1 MGKAPDP
8 VIRAASTGWEGL
20 LKAATVRLQPP
31 SGEVG
36 TGFVVARGLVVTCA
50 HVVAEREDLL
60 PARVR
65 GRVVALGRELRLE
78 PVRDSYVRDRE
89 SGLDLVLLRI
99 TDRPRTS
106 DADLPPVL
114 ASGVVEIGDD
124 LWTYG
129 HPVGGFHAGQS
140 TNLRYQGTDLRS
152 EEPDAPW
159 LPRAEGL
166 VGAGCSGSA
175 VINVRTGAVC
185 GMVST
190 SDLSG
195 SVHLVPVEQILARC
209 PAGTERAA
217 LGGEWPR
224 ALTESQLEAA
234 GWRYLTPRLREYLT
248 TAADSADAEHPYPAI
263 EGKAPSSL
271 SIVYVRRYADEASR
285 DEEPEAGAD
294 GADQQ
299 SADGERK
306 GEAQGHDG
314 TGEPSGERRPRQQD
328 GERIL
333 AEALFELDEDV
344 LLVGAPGAGKSSLL
358 RHAVAEL
365 ADRWGEEGSRP
376 GVIPVRMDAKEFKG
390 DVQPLAAIA
399 AAADGVT
406 APSAAGWPPHWFDG
420 PPLPAVRWLI
430 LVDGLDEAGG
440 PEARAT
446 VLRKIGEVRAGSVGD
461 DYRFLVTTRPLPSE
475 EGDPAD
481 LRRFDLL
488 PLDSAQLPEFAQR
501 WFTALELDDPCAVKD
516 RFMDRLSASGMAE
529 PARTPLMA
537 SMLCQL
543 FAMDQRKPLPRG
555 RSAVYRAFVDAILDD
570 RRWVRSRTMHPRIEE
585 EAESRCGPH
594 GVTALK
600 AVRAGLPDDIERLA
614 LERYEGD
621 KRPAVDL
628 LTAWHA
634 TPCPAEA
641 DPGRGRWAGLLAYA
655 LPEFLRDSGLL
666 VQRRQDFVFIH
677 QTFAEF
683 LTAKRIAHS
692 AERSQAEFRRLFGHG
707 PRWPA
712 WAVWLTRT
720 AEPAGDSIAR
730 FLIDAWG
737 HKRQRGLQQALCRLA
752 TGPDGA
758 KLIATLVAD
767 GAEVDAA
774 AQRSATAVLH
784 GKAQLGDHEA
794 AVALARMGDARG
806 VGILTT
812 MADQSRHVSGQQLN
826 AAMALAD
833 LGDGH
838 GPRVLRALAED
849 PAHPDTVRAAEELI
863 RRDDPCGARALL
875 AHATRPGTPSRVWS
889 SAAQALVAL
898 RLPEGIAALRA
909 RMADTG
915 EPAATRIAVARVL
928 TDVCAPQVAETMAEL
943 IRDDLPLDV
952 RGRALALLR
961 TLAHFTPRA
970 TALLTVVAAEPGLPA
985 ELRIE
990 AAGYLPN
997 RTEQE
1002 RVLLAAAENPA
1013 TSTEL
1018 RLKAL
1023 SRVPGTTPLRA
1034 VRILLPVIADP
1045 TVPVRTRFD
1054 AVQRLPPSPSPREES
1069 QRALASLLADPSLPS
1084 DQCASLVRYLAFW
1097 WTEQH
1102 RTLRE
1107 ERKPSTWWCDTVCA
1121 LVLDGTTLDAERREL
1136 IEELTQARAWSTLTA
1151 LASSA
1156 TLPGALRRLAARAAK
1171 QTHPADDVPD
1181 PRLKLA
1187 WDATVK
1193 PLHRLAALFEVLWEL
1208 AVPLALDLALHLRDL
1223 AHAVTEGIERL
1234 LYWLLQLVFV
1244 ALLAVLPV
1252 SVAVTANA
1260 FSAVCAA
1267 DHPPED
1273 WKLRVYLLTTA
1284 LLVSTVYIGATS
1296 VADTGRTGREILLLS
1311 LPVAAVLGFM
1321 RAPEPPVLNEMGSY
1335 LAAVIPW
1342 NGELRA

>member
-1 MGKAPDP
+1 MGKAAGP
-8 VIRAASTGWEGL
+8 VIRTAPTGWEGL
-20 LKAATVRLQPP
+20 LKAATVRLEPP

-36 TGFVVARGLVVTCA
+36 TGFVVAPGLVVTCA
-50 HVVAEREDLL
+50 HVIAEREELL
-60 PARVR
+60 PDRVR
-65 GRVVALGRELRLE
+65 GRVVALERELRLE

-99 TDRPRTS
+99 TDRHRTS
-106 DADLPPVL
+106 EAALPPVL

-129 HPVGGFHAGQS
+129 HPVGKFHPGQS
-140 TNLRYQGTDLRS
+140 TNLRYQGTDLHS
-152 EEPDAPW
+152 EEPGAPW
-159 LPRAEGL
+159 LPRVAGQ

-195 SVHLVPVEQILARC
+195 SAHLVPVDQILARC

-217 LGGEWPR
+217 LRGEWPR
-224 ALTESQLEAA
+224 VLTESQLEAA

-248 TAADSADAEHPYPAI
+248 AAAASADAHPYPSI

-271 SIVYVRRYADEASR
+271 SIVYVRRYADETSR
-285 DEEPEAGAD
+285 DEEPEQAGAD
-294 GADQQ
+294 GPDQR
-299 SADGERK
+299 SADAGRES
-306 GEAQGHDG
+306 EAPGHGG
-314 TGEPSGERRPRQQD
+314 TSGTSEDRRPRQQD

-358 RHAVAEL
+358 RQAVTDL
-365 ADRWGEEGSRP
+365 AGRWGEEDSRP
-376 GVIPVRMDAKEFKG
+376 GVIPVRMDAKEFKA

-399 AAADGVT
+399 AAADGVA
-406 APSAAGWPPHWFDG
+406 APSAAGWPAHWFDG
-420 PPLPAVRWLI
+420 PPLPAVRWLV

-475 EGDPAD
+475 GRHPAN

-488 PLDSAQLPEFAQR
+488 PLDSAQLPEFAGR
-501 WFTALELDDPCAVKD
+501 WFTALELDEPCSVRD

-543 FAMDQRKPLPRG
+543 FAMDQCKPLPRG
-555 RSAVYRAFVDAILDD
+555 RSAVYRAFVGAILDD
-570 RRWVRSRTMHPRIEE
+570 PRWVRSTTMAPRIEE
-585 EAESRCGPH
+585 EAESRCGPL

-614 LERYEGD
+614 LERYEGER
-621 KRPAVDL
+621 RPAVDL
-628 LTAWHA
+628 LTEWHA

-683 LTAKRIAHS
+683 LIAKRIADS
-692 AERSQAEFRRLFGHG
+692 DGRSHAEFRRLFGHG
-707 PRWPA
+707 PRWPG
-712 WAVWLTRT
+712 WAMWLTRT

-737 HKRQRGLQQALCRLA
+737 HKRQRGLQQALCHLA
-752 TGPDGA
+752 TGPGGA

-774 AQRSATAVLH
+774 ARQSATAVLH
-784 GKAQLGDHEA
+784 GKARLGDHEA

-806 VGILTT
+806 VRILTA
-812 MADQSRHVSGQQLN
+812 MADQPSYDSGRQLN

-833 LGDGH
+833 LGDAH
-838 GPRVLRALAED
+838 GPRVMCTLAED
-849 PAHPDTVRAAEELI
+849 PAHPDTVRAAEELT
-863 RRDDPCGARALL
+863 RRNDPCGARALL
-875 AHATRPGTPSRVWS
+875 AHVTRPGTPSQVWS
-889 SAAQALVAL
+889 SAAHGLADL
-898 RLPEGIAALRA
+898 RHPEGIAALQA

-915 EPAATRIAVARVL
+915 EPAATRIVLARVL
-928 TDVCAPQVAETMAEL
+928 TDVCAPRAAEAMAQL
-943 IRDDLPLDV
+943 VRDDLPLDV
-952 RGRALALLR
+952 RSEALGVLTFLAR
-961 TLAHFTPRA
+961 TTPRA
-970 TALLTVVAAEPGLPA
+970 AALLAVVAAEPGLPA

-990 AAGYLPN
+990 AAGRLPN
-997 RTEQE
+997 RAEQE
-1002 RVLLAAAENPA
+1002 QVLLAAAEAPA
-1013 TSTEL
+1013 TSADL

-1023 SRVPGTTPLRA
+1023 SRVQGADARR
-1034 VRILLPVIADP
+1034 VRILLPVIADS
-1045 TVPVRTRFD
+1045 TVPAMLRYD
-1054 AVQRLPPSPSPREES
+1054 AAQRLPPSPAPRKEC
-1069 QRALASLLADPSLPS
+1069 QRALSSLLTDPSLPP
-1084 DQCASLVRYLAFW
+1084 DRRAALIRHLAVW
-1097 WTEQH
+1097 WTEQP
-1102 RTLRE
+1102 RTPRE
-1107 ERKPSTWWCDTVCA
+1107 ERQPSSWWCDTVCA
-1121 LVLDGTTLDAERREL
+1121 LILDGTRPDAERRGL
-1136 IEELTQARAWSTLTA
+1136 IAELTYAWAWRALTA
-1151 LASSA
+1151 LTSSA
-1156 TLPGALRRLAARAAK
+1156 ALPGALRRMAARAAQ
-1171 QTHPADDVPD
+1171 QTRPADDVPD
-1181 PRLKLA
+1181 ARLKLVR
-1187 WDATVK
+1187 DATVE
-1193 PLHRLAALFEVLWEL
+1193 PRHRLAALFEALGER
-1208 AVPLALDLALHLRDL
+1208 AVPLALDLARLLRDL
-1223 AHAVTEGIERL
+1223 AVTVAEGTERL
-1234 LYWLLQLVFV
+1234 LYRLLQVVFV
-1244 ALLAVLPV
+1244 ALLAALPV
-1252 SVAVTANA
+1252 FVAVTANA

-1273 WKLRVYLLTTA
+1273 WKLRAYLLTTA
-1284 LLVSTVYIGATS
+1284 LLVSTVYIGATA
-1296 VADTGRTGREILLLS
+1296 VADTGSTGRQVLLCGL
-1311 LPVAAVLGFM
+1311 LAAVALGFL
-1321 RAPEPPVLNEMGSY
+1321 RAPQLPALNAMGSY
-1335 LAAVIPW
+1335 LAATIPW
-1342 NGELRA
+1342 DGDLRV